1 MEKNNKRE
9 LNLGAVYVFQLATG
23 SIITGVLI
31 GTSENLIQDTVQKY
45 YRLALNESKYIDFLE
60 EEVVNIHTVE
70 IPEDKIGYFK
80 DFESKHGV
88 KCFDSDGECLSG
100 SKILRNIT
108 CTDAWEML
116 SDTEKQ
122 ELMQYLSFDKEE
134 IIDIIEAYMLLK
146 KENKKLHN
154 DKVRVLDEALELM
167 ENYKKYTSAVTYGK
181 NIYDLLFKE
190 LGLEKF
196 INSICLR

>member
-1 MEKNNKRE
+1 MRE
-9 LNLGAVYVFQLATG
+9 L
-23 SIITGVLI
+23 
-31 GTSENLIQDTVQKY
+31 EK
-45 YRLALNESKYIDFLE
+45 
-60 EEVVNIHTVE
+60 
-70 IPEDKIGYFK
+70 IPEDKIVYFK
-80 DFESKHGV
+80 EFESKHGV
-88 KCFDSDGECLSG
+88 KCFDGDGECLSG

-108 CTDAWEML
+108 CTDAWETL

-122 ELMQYLSFDKEE
+122 ELMQYSSFDKEE
-134 IIDIIEAYMLLK
+134 ILDIIEAYMLLK

-154 DKVRVLDEALELM
+154 DKVRILDEALELM
-167 ENYKKYTSAVTYGK
+167 ENYNKYTSVATHAK